1 MDEFIGH
8 LDEERIQRLE
18 DHLAETARLAG
29 LFAEPFGMKDAGVL
43 LGKNHDLGKYSS
55 SFQAYIR
62 GKKKRGG
69 DHSTAGARFLWD
81 HQKELGP
88 AALAGA
94 FCIAGHH
101 AGLPDGGT
109 RTNTCEES
117 TLWGRMKREIPEY
130 EEIAARGSLLP
141 AVSAA
146 AFQKVMR
153 NPADGMML
161 VRMLFSCLVD
171 ADFLDTESFM
181 SHEAKERGR
190 FRPVP
195 ELAERFF
202 RELDSRGYTRPKNRL
217 NEKRYEILSRCM
229 EKGEEAPGLYTLTV
243 PTGGGKTISS
253 MAFAMKQAVK
263 YHKRRIIY
271 VIPYV
276 SIIEQTAEIFKD
288 FLGKADVLESH
299 SNVDYDDM
307 EESMAGR
314 MKLAAENWDAP
325 VIVTTNEQFWESLY
339 GNRTSKC
346 RKLHNI
352 ADSVIV
358 FDEAQMMPLDFL
370 TPCLKALEELVR
382 RYGVSA
388 VLCSATQPELSQ
400 YLSMKPEEIMENIPD
415 MYQFFNRVSYRFD
428 GERTYEEI
436 AGAMQKTPQ
445 ALCIASTKKEALE
458 IYRCLEGNDSFYLST
473 NLCPVHRKRV
483 IAEIKRRLAG
493 NLPCRVVSTSI
504 ISVGVD
510 VDFPVAYLEYTGL
523 DSLIQ
528 GAGRCN
534 REGKRQSADSIV
546 HIFRTE
552 KETKSRFMKKEKQ
565 VTELTLARCGAGHMA
580 EPASIRSYYE
590 NWYKNNE
597 GNMDR
602 MDIMGDTKKLAFRDI
617 GMKFKLIR
625 DNTQS
630 VFIPLDD
637 RAREI
642 LRQLQQGIRT
652 RDLMREAGQYIV
664 NVNYY
669 EDSHSPSPFTLL
681 MNQGAIAWFEGDS
694 QLAYL
699 TDSGAYDD
707 KIGLKAEEKEGVG
720 IMW

>member
-1 MDEFIGH
+1 
-8 LDEERIQRLE
+8 
-18 DHLAETARLAG
+18 
-29 LFAEPFGMKDAGVL
+29 
-43 LGKNHDLGKYSS
+43 
-55 SFQAYIR
+55 
-62 GKKKRGG
+62 
-69 DHSTAGARFLWD
+69 
-81 HQKELGP
+81 
-88 AALAGA
+88 
-94 FCIAGHH
+94 
-101 AGLPDGGT
+101 
-109 RTNTCEES
+109 
-117 TLWGRMKREIPEY
+117 
-130 EEIAARGSLLP
+130 
-141 AVSAA
+141 
-146 AFQKVMR
+146 
-153 NPADGMML
+153 
-161 VRMLFSCLVD
+161 
-171 ADFLDTESFM
+171 
-181 SHEAKERGR
+181 
-190 FRPVP
+190 
-195 ELAERFF
+195 
-202 RELDSRGYTRPKNRL
+202 
-217 NEKRYEILSRCM
+217 
-229 EKGEEAPGLYTLTV
+229 
-243 PTGGGKTISS
+243 
-253 MAFAMKQAVK
+253 
-263 YHKRRIIY
+263 
-271 VIPYV
+271 
-276 SIIEQTAEIFKD
+276 
-288 FLGKADVLESH
+288 
-299 SNVDYDDM
+299 M

-625 DNTQS
+625 DNTRS

-669 EDSHSPSPFTLL
+669 KDSHSPSPFTLL